1 MAVNCT
7 VYLRK
12 GDNSGR
18 EHVDRALK
26 RLKVKIE
33 KEGVI
38 ENVRRKRA
46 FENAAQVKKRK
57 AKKLTKAWKFMKAE
71 ARNKQQS
78 E

>member
-33 KEGVI
+33 K
-38 ENVRRKRA
+38 KRA

-57 AKKLTKAWKFMKAE
+57 AKKLTKTWKFMKAE